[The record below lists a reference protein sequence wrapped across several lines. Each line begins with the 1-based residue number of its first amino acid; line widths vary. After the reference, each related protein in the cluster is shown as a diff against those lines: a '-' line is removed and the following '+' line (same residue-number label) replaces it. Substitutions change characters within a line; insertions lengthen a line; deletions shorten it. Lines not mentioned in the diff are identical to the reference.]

1 MFSRPGIGS
10 DPATQGEGMTVA
22 VEICVEDVPS
32 AVAAHEGG
40 ADRVELCHNL
50 LVGGTTPSA
59 GAIALACRLPVAV
72 HVIIRPREGDFCY
85 LDVEFE
91 AMRHDIGVARSL
103 GASGV
108 VLGLLHSEGTI
119 DRERTAALIEVARPM
134 STTFHK
140 AFDMT
145 RDPRE
150 ALETLID
157 LGVDRVLT
165 SGGRRSAWEGRDRI
179 AEFVQLAGD
188 RIVIMAGGGISA
200 ENVHRLIAA
209 TRVREVHIGSHAT
222 TTYGRRPTFRNPEV
236 RLGRGGASSEDAV
249 VRTDAEKVR
258 EIVRSARSFA

>member
-1 MFSRPGIGS
+1 
-10 DPATQGEGMTVA
+10 
-22 VEICVEDVPS
+22 
-32 AVAAHEGG
+32 
-40 ADRVELCHNL
+40 
-50 LVGGTTPSA
+50 
-59 GAIALACRLPVAV
+59 
-72 HVIIRPREGDFCY
+72 
-85 LDVEFE
+85 
-91 AMRHDIGVARSL
+91 MRHDIGVAKSL

-108 VLGLLHSEGTI
+108 VLGLLHPDGTV
-119 DRERTAALIEVARPM
+119 DRERTAALVELARPM

-150 ALETLID
+150 ALETLIG

-179 AEFVQLAGD
+179 AELVRLAGD

-209 TRVREVHIGSHAT
+209 TRVREVHVGSHAA
-222 TTYGRRPTFRNPEV
+222 TTYESRMTFRNPEV
-236 RLGRGGASSEDAV
+236 RIGRGGASSEDTV

-258 EIVRSARSFA
+258 EIVRSARSSA